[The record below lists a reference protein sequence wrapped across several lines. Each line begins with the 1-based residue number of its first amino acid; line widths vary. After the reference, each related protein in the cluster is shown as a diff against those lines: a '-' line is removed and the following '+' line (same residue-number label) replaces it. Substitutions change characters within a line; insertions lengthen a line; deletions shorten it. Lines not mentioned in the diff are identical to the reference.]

1 MPDTACI
8 GKQTRG
14 PPTKC
19 FVISSHYPQCTGD
32 AGHSPCPVCA
42 GPATTLNQR
51 AHHSPICRIY
61 GKPIEYVKVCSL
73 YGAGFYYMPGTDICI
88 KIGGYVRS
96 NYYWNY
102 GGGASATNTPF
113 FGSPGFQQTRTA
125 GEHEFLHRVRTIV
138 SVDTRQQTDF
148 GTLRTYLTIGHT
160 ADSFGGT
167 AQALYANRAFIQ
179 FAGFTMGKATSY
191 YDIYSV
197 PAHSY
202 HAHNASDTGDG
213 GWNVLAYTFQFGN
226 GVSATLSMEDQR
238 RQIVTNASLGAGV
251 AGSVNSAGTAT
262 TAFTNPFIVGA
273 LPTDSQDE
281 TRVPDLV
288 GNLRIDQSWGSL
300 QVMGA
305 LHDASSGYYGNTLTG
320 ASVRGHP
327 DDKFGWAIGVGA
339 RIKTDFISPG
349 DNFQF
354 QVNYTEGA
362 VRYASVT
369 QFGAGSAA
377 LMGSGNSLGLGYVM
391 DGIYGGLTDT
401 DPTRSG
407 VQLTQGW
414 GVNAS
419 YDHVWNS
426 KWKTSV
432 YGGYLD
438 ISFNGTAQALIST
451 ATCNA
456 VAGAP
461 SATSGSLTGMSNCS
475 PDWSMWW
482 IGSRTQWNLTK
493 DFYMGVDVL
502 YTKLNTAFEGTAT
515 YTQLAGQA
523 RPSGAYRVED
533 QDNVSVSIRA
543 HRDFLP

>member
-1 MPDTACI
+1 MKMVKSLLLGSAVGLIAVSGAQAADL
-8 GKQTRG
+8 
-14 PPTKC
+14 
-19 FVISSHYPQCTGD
+19 
-32 AGHSPCPVCA
+32 PVKA
-42 GPATTLNQR
+42 
-51 AHHSPICRIY
+51 
-61 GKPIEYVKVCSL
+61 KPVEYVKVCSL

-96 NYYWNY
+96 QHYWNY
-102 GGGASATNTPF
+102 GGGGSATATPF
-113 FGSPGFQQTRTA
+113 FGSPGYQQTRTA
-125 GEHEFLHRVRTIV
+125 GEHEYLHRTRTIV

-160 ADSFGGT
+160 SDSFGGT

-226 GVSATLSMEDQR
+226 GVSATLAAEDSR
-238 RQIVTNASLGAGV
+238 RQIVTNASFTNITSAT
-251 AGSVNSAGTAT
+251 NSAGTVT
-262 TAFTNPFIVGA
+262 FTANNPFIVGA
-273 LPTDSQDE
+273 LPVDSQTE
-281 TRVPDLV
+281 SRMPDLV

-305 LHDASSGYYGNTLTG
+305 LHDASSGYYGNQITG
-320 ASVRGHP
+320 RSVAGHP
-327 DDKFGWAIGVGA
+327 DDKLGWAVGFGG

-349 DNFQF
+349 DNLQF
-354 QVNYTEGA
+354 QVNYSEGA
-362 VRYASVT
+362 TRYVSVT
-369 QFGAGSAA
+369 QFGGGNAA
-377 LMGSGNSLGLGYVM
+377 MMGSGNSLGLGYVM
-391 DGIYGGLTDT
+391 DGIYGGLTDV
-401 DPTRSG
+401 DPTRTG
-407 VQLTQGW
+407 VQLTKVW

-419 YDHVWNS
+419 YEHVWNS

-438 ISFNGTAQALIST
+438 VSFNDTAKALIST

-456 VAGAP
+456 SLGSGVAT
-461 SATSGSLTGMSNCS
+461 ATPTVAAGTLTGMSNCS

-482 IGSRTQWNLTK
+482 VGSRTQWNLTK
-493 DFYMGVDVL
+493 DFYLGVDVL
-502 YTKLNTAFEGTAT
+502 YTKLNTAFEGAANFTNAT
-515 YTQLAGQA
+515 GQA
-523 RPSGAYRVED
+523 RPSGRYLIED
-533 QDNVSVSIRA
+533 QDNLSVTFRA